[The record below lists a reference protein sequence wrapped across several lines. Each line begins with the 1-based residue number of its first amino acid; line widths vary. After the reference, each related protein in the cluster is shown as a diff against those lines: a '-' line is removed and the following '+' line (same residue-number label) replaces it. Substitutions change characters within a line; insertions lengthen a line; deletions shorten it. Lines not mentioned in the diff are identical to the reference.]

1 MELPSGDDGG
11 LSLTAFERTAR
22 QIAEEERRLRQMAE
36 ERLREFV
43 RLALDFASVFLA
55 DELDAR
61 TRTDPYFL
69 NRATATDWRSL
80 LQAAQQRQLAQA
92 SRWPAAQPGD
102 ADRWRIEALQLRE
115 EVQRLQG
122 ELAMLAGKYTVCTE
136 RLAASSDRDALAAED
151 RHLAAA
157 APTEQQVPPTTSQ
170 APASAESGQGGSGLP
185 PLTKPKP
192 PVVAPAAQGTDVH
205 LPPMPA
211 LAPGRFADQLRNW
224 PRESLAL
231 VALGVTGWSMRFA
244 IAELMSAKLGDVQ
257 PNAGSLRRVFA
268 NLARRGFWIEDK
280 VVVNGVHRT
289 EEADQRTPGMQ
300 TTLILVRLTELGRD
314 VLRAC
319 GVQPVS
325 SEWDR
330 LLAAHGGSA
339 QTAHAGLVC
348 TFTYHARR
356 RGYATT
362 VCPEVIG
369 PAAPD
374 AHVSRNDESLYV
386 EVEDESGSSE
396 RRMRKWRNQAALQ
409 GRAALVAVTPAAR
422 TNLVNEACAAG
433 VEHGVASDLQTLI
446 ETQEIGGPLWVV
458 EW

>member
-1 MELPSGDDGG
+1 M
-11 LSLTAFERTAR
+11 TAFERTAR

-36 ERLREFV
+36 ERLREFAH
-43 RLALDFASVFLA
+43 LALDFASVFMA

-61 TRTDPYFL
+61 TRADPYFL
-69 NRATATDWRSL
+69 SRATVADWRNL
-80 LQAAQQRQLAQA
+80 VQTAQQRQLAHA
-92 SRWPAAQPGD
+92 SRWPATQLGD
-102 ADRWRIEALQLRE
+102 ADADHWRIEALQLRA
-115 EVQRLQG
+115 EVQRLQS
-122 ELAMLAGKYTVCTE
+122 ELEALAE
-136 RLAASSDRDALAAED
+136 RLAVSSDRELPPAED
-151 RHLAAA
+151 DPLSGAVSAGQA
-157 APTEQQVPPTTSQ
+157 TPPVTRQ
-170 APASAESGQGGSGLP
+170 EPDSAQPGQPGNVLP
-185 PLTKPKP
+185 PLTKPTP
-192 PVVAPAAQGTDVH
+192 SAVAPTAYGADTR

-231 VALGVTGWSMRFA
+231 CALGGTGWSMRYA

-268 NLARRGFWIEDK
+268 NLARRGFWSEEK
-280 VVVNGVHRT
+280 VVVSGVHRP
-289 EEADQRTPGMQ
+289 EAGVTDTSAAPDAGDA

-314 VLRAC
+314 VLLAC
-319 GVQPVS
+319 GVQPTP

-339 QTAHAGLVC
+339 QTVHAGLVC

-362 VCPEVIG
+362 VCPEVAG

-374 AHVSRNDESLYV
+374 VHVSRSDESLYV

-409 GRAALVAVTPAAR
+409 GQAVIAAVTPASR
-422 TNLVNEACAAG
+422 TNLANEARAAG
-433 VEHGVASDLQTLI
+433 VEHGVATDLQTLI
-446 ETQEIGGPLWVV
+446 ETQETGGPLWVV

>member
-1 MELPSGDDGG
+1 
-11 LSLTAFERTAR
+11 
-22 QIAEEERRLRQMAE
+22 
-36 ERLREFV
+36 
-43 RLALDFASVFLA
+43 
-55 DELDAR
+55 
-61 TRTDPYFL
+61 
-69 NRATATDWRSL
+69 
-80 LQAAQQRQLAQA
+80 
-92 SRWPAAQPGD
+92 
-102 ADRWRIEALQLRE
+102 
-115 EVQRLQG
+115 
-122 ELAMLAGKYTVCTE
+122 MLAE

-151 RHLAAA
+151 RHLAAE
-157 APTEQQVPPTTSQ
+157 APAGQQVPPLTS
-170 APASAESGQGGSGLP
+170 PGMASTESGQGGSELP

-280 VVVNGVHRT
+280 VVANGVHRT
-289 EEADQRTPGMQ
+289 EEAAADAGDE

-319 GVQPVS
+319 GVQPVP

-348 TFTYHARR
+348 TFTYHAQR

-362 VCPEVIG
+362 VCPEVTG

-374 AHVSRNDESLYV
+374 AHVSRNDKSLYV

-409 GRAALVAVTPAAR
+409 GQAAIVAVTPASR
-422 TNLVNEACAAG
+422 TNLVNEARAAG
-433 VEHGVASDLQTLI
+433 VEHGVTTDLQTLI
-446 ETQEIGGPLWVV
+446 ETQEAGGPLWVA

>member
-1 MELPSGDDGG
+1 MTGLPFEDDGG

-22 QIAEEERRLRQMAE
+22 QIAEEERWLRQLAE
-36 ERLREFV
+36 ERLREFA

-61 TRTDPYFL
+61 TRADPYFL
-69 NRATATDWRSL
+69 NRATAADWRNL
-80 LQAAQQRQLAQA
+80 VQVAQQRQLAQA
-92 SRWPAAQPGD
+92 SRWPTAQVGD
-102 ADRWRIEALQLRE
+102 ADVDRWRGEALQLRA

-122 ELAMLAGKYTVCTE
+122 ELALLAVKCTVCTE
-136 RLAASSDRDALAAED
+136 RLAAPSDRDALAAED

-157 APTEQQVPPTTSQ
+157 APTGQQVPPTTSQ
-170 APASAESGQGGSGLP
+170 ASLSAESGQDGGGLP

-192 PVVAPAAQGTDVH
+192 PVVAPAAQVTDVH

-211 LAPGRFADQLRNW
+211 LVPGRFADQLRNW

-244 IAELMSAKLGDVQ
+244 IAELLSVKLGDVQ
-257 PNAGSLRRVFA
+257 SNAGSLRRVFA

-289 EEADQRTPGMQ
+289 EEAVADAGDE

-319 GVQPVS
+319 GVQPVP

-330 LLAAHGGSA
+330 LVAAHGGSA

-369 PAAPD
+369 SAAPD

-386 EVEDESGSSE
+386 EVEDESGSGE
-396 RRMRKWRNQAALQ
+396 RRLRKWRNQATLQ
-409 GRAALVAVTPAAR
+409 GQAALAAVTPASR
-422 TNLVNEACAAG
+422 TNLVNEARNAG
-433 VEHGVASDLQTLI
+433 VEHGVATDRSNT
-446 ETQEIGGPLWVV
+446 P
-458 EW
+458 